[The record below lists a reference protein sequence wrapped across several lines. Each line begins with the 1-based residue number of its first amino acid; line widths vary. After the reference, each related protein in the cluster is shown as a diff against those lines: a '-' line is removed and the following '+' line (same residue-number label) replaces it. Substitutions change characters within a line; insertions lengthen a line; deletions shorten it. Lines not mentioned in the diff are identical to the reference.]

1 MLAKEISHLVKRD
14 FVHLFMRVIYVYIH
28 EKVTPPQLKIRTFEV
43 PSAHSAEYYRSRTLG
58 LVNTNKRTGVL
69 QEIAVV
75 IPTYKA
81 RNHILG
87 VIDGIGSEVARIYVV
102 DDYCPD
108 RSGDFVAAN
117 CKDSRVSV
125 IRHTENQ
132 GVGGAVMTG
141 YEAAI
146 KHGMSI
152 LVKIDS
158 DGQMDPALIMDFVI
172 PIISG
177 EADYT
182 KGNRFFNL
190 ERMRSMPKMRLF
202 GNAVLSLMCKLSSGY
217 WNLFDPTNGYTAIH
231 ADVASHLPLNKI
243 SRRYFFET
251 DILFRLNT
259 LRAVVV
265 DVPMDAKY
273 GDEVSNLKISKIIGE
288 FFAKNIRN
296 FSKRVFYNYYLRDMS
311 LASIELPVGLVLL
324 GFGSIYGGYHWMHSA
339 QVGLSTPAGTVML
352 SALPIL
358 AGIQFL
364 LGFIGYDVSSVPVRP
379 IHMSTRKMRER
390 QSGETNAKGR

>member
-1 MLAKEISHLVKRD
+1 ML
-14 FVHLFMRVIYVYIH
+14 
-28 EKVTPPQLKIRTFEV
+28 Q
-43 PSAHSAEYYRSRTLG
+43 
-58 LVNTNKRTGVL
+58 
-69 QEIAVV
+69 IAVV

-81 RNHILG
+81 LNHILD
-87 VIDGIGSEVARIYVV
+87 VINQIGPEVTKIYVV
-102 DDYCPD
+102 DDCCPD
-108 RSGDFVAAN
+108 GTGDFVAAN
-117 CKDSRVSV
+117 CKDDRVSV
-125 IRHTENQ
+125 VKHSENQ
-132 GVGGAVMTG
+132 GVGGAVMSG
-141 YEAAI
+141 YKAAI
-146 KHGMSI
+146 EEGMSV

-158 DGQMDPALIMDFVI
+158 DGQMDPSLIIDFVA
-172 PIISG
+172 PIVNG

-182 KGNRFFNL
+182 KGNRFFDL
-190 ERMRSMPKMRLF
+190 EKVNTMPKVRLF

-231 ADVASHLPLNKI
+231 ADVARHLPFNKI

-273 GDEVSNLKISKIIGE
+273 GDEVSNLKVSKIVGE
-288 FFAKNIRN
+288 FFVKHVRN
-296 FSKRVFYNYYLRDMS
+296 FSKRIFYNYYLRDMS

-324 GFGSIYGGYHWMHSA
+324 GFGSIYGGYHWIDSSQA
-339 QVGLSTPAGTVML
+339 GIPTPAGTVML

-364 LGFIGYDVSSVPVRP
+364 LGFIGYDISTVPFRP
-379 IHMSTRKMRER
+379 VHRNIRKLVV
-390 QSGETNAKGR
+390 K

>member
-1 MLAKEISHLVKRD
+1 M
-14 FVHLFMRVIYVYIH
+14 VY
-28 EKVTPPQLKIRTFEV
+28 
-43 PSAHSAEYYRSRTLG
+43 
-58 LVNTNKRTGVL
+58 TNKITGVMK
-69 QEIAVV
+69 EIAVV

-81 RNHILG
+81 RSHILG
-87 VIDGIGSEVARIYVV
+87 VINEIGAHVARIYVV
-102 DDYCPD
+102 DDCCPD
-108 RSGDFVAAN
+108 GSGDFVSAN
-117 CKDSRVSV
+117 CKDDRVSV
-125 IRHTENQ
+125 IKHTENQ

-141 YEAAI
+141 YKAAI
-146 KHGMSI
+146 EDGMDI

-158 DGQMDPALIMDFVI
+158 DGQMDPALIMDFVS
-172 PIISG
+172 PIVNG

-182 KGNRFFNL
+182 KGNRFFDL
-190 ERMRSMPKMRLF
+190 EKVRSMPKVRLF

-231 ADVASHLPLNKI
+231 ADVARHLPFNKI

-273 GDEVSNLKISKIIGE
+273 GDEVSNLKISKIVGE
-288 FFAKNIRN
+288 FFAKHVRN
-296 FSKRVFYNYYLRDMS
+296 FSKRIFYNYYLRDMS

-324 GFGSIYGGYHWMHSA
+324 GFGSIYGAYHWILSA
-339 QVGLSTPAGTVML
+339 QAGIPTPAGTVML

-358 AGIQFL
+358 AGIQLL
-364 LGFIGYDVSSVPVRP
+364 LGFIGYDVSSVPIRP
-379 IHMSTRKMRER
+379 LHRNIRRLATGVEKK
-390 QSGETNAKGR
+390 QQPK